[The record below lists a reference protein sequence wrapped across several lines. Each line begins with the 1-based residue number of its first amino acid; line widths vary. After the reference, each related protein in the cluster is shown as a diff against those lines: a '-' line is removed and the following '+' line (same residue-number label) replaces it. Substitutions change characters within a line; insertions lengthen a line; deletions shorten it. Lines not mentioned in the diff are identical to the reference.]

1 MCNPLWKAVVLVART
16 NLHEL
21 ASRLLTALW
30 DASDEGHF
38 EGKLREVSAGA
49 GLNSV
54 RSAEAVKLLEE
65 LGRIQVVQRGRR
77 GRNTVITIL
86 STDPISLDDAES
98 RMASRTARR
107 STKVSYEDVGVAV
120 VDRLLELARDDGL
133 RSAQV
138 EAFASESAAYRAKVN
153 ELEETLAESIERET
167 DLRIKLKAS
176 EEALER
182 AEENL
187 RKVFSNGRDGHRPN
201 GSRDGNSDGATGRPV
216 PDDDARAVL
225 DVLRSGRM

>member
-1 MCNPLWKAVVLVART
+1 MART

-21 ASRLLTALW
+21 ASRLLIALSE
-30 DASDEGHF
+30 ASDEGYF

-77 GRNTVITIL
+77 GRNTMITIN

-98 RMASRTARR
+98 RLADRTARR
-107 STKVSYEDVGVAV
+107 SNKVSYEDVGVAV

-138 EAFASESAAYRAKVN
+138 EAFARESEIYRAKMN
-153 ELEETLAESIERET
+153 ELEEALAESIERET

-176 EEALER
+176 EEALDR

-187 RKVFSNGRDGHRPN
+187 RKAFSNGRDGRRPS
-201 GSRDGNSDGATGRPV
+201 GSRDGNSDGSSTKAV